1 MSSHHGFGT
10 RVIHVGSEPDPVT
23 GAVAVPISL
32 ATTFAQ
38 LSPGVP
44 RGRESELSYGKGFE
58 YSRTGNPTR
67 AAFERAVA
75 SAEGA
80 LHCAAFASGLA
91 ATVTVL
97 HLLKAGDHVACI
109 DDVYGG
115 TQRYFRR
122 IAGPNYGIEF
132 SFFADP
138 ASLRDAMRPG
148 VTKLVWLETPT
159 NPTLKVTDIAE

>member
-1 MSSHHGFGT
+1 MSSQLGFGT
-10 RVIHVGSEPDPVT
+10 RVIHVGGDPDPVT

-32 ATTFAQ
+32 STTFAQ

-44 RGRESELSYGKGFE
+44 RGRDSGLSYGRGFE

-67 AAFERAVA
+67 AAFEQAVA

-80 LHCAAFASGLA
+80 AHCLAFASGLA
-91 ATVTVL
+91 ATVTVM
-97 HLLKAGDHVACI
+97 HLLKSGDHVACI

-122 IAGPNYGIEF
+122 IAGPTYGVEF
-132 SFFADP
+132 TFFADP
-138 ASLRDAMRPG
+138 AALREAVRPG
-148 VTKLVWLETPT
+148 VTKMVWLETPT